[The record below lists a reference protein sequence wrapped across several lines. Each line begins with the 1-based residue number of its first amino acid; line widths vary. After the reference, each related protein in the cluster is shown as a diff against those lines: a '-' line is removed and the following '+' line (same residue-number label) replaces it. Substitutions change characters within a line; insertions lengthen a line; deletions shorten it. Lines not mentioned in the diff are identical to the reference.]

1 MKYLLLLA
9 IRIYWM
15 IPTKAHD
22 KCIFRETC
30 SHYVYRIA
38 SEHGLMAG
46 LRALR
51 ERNELCRPGYVVYQ
65 SGGKY
70 YLRTANGTVIEE
82 EEIAASELPPL
93 NQNILNLDEVDVN
106 QLLMGQKF
114 GIGNFVK
121 TDKKA

>member
-1 MKYLLLLA
+1 
-9 IRIYWM
+9 
-15 IPTKAHD
+15 
-22 KCIFRETC
+22 
-30 SHYVYRIA
+30 
-38 SEHGLMAG
+38 MAG

-51 ERNELCRPGYVVYQ
+51 ERNELCRSGYVVYQ